1 MNSELGGKYLN
12 DSRNNI
18 NWSLDYPDFTK
29 SFFKNIIR
37 DHESEGVDFWWLDW
51 QQYLTSPYTKSLS
64 ETFWCNYVFFNE
76 AAKRTGHRPV
86 IFHRWGGLGSHRY
99 QIGFSGDANIS
110 YEALA
115 FEPYFTAT
123 ASNVGYG
130 YWGHDLGGHMFS
142 SEELVNNPNLVLRW
156 IQFGVFTPI
165 FRTHASNDSRIERR
179 IWKFPNFPTI
189 LEAVRLRY
197 SLFPYIYTMARKTY
211 DTGMSICRPLYY
223 EYPEVEEAYTY
234 DNEYFFGDDILV
246 APITEK
252 AEANGMTT
260 KSIWLPEGKWWSV
273 ATNEMIEGP
282 RLVTMSFSDQQ
293 IPYFYRQGALVPNNP
308 ATVMNVTEHP
318 SQLILNIVSGENG
331 KASIYEDAGDNADY
345 ASNYA
350 ETSISQTF
358 DGRMGEYIISPRKG
372 TVLGIP
378 ADRSYKL
385 LIFNTTTPISA
396 KVDGMKATFSYNK
409 ESKCTAIEVPS
420 ASCTKERR
428 IQVEYSTS
436 TGITD
441 VKTGQNKM
449 TYDSAS
455 KKFTASFDSQK
466 KQVSWLV
473 SNMAGKLMLANSYSQ
488 VSSFSEDISMLMPQV
503 YISKVVADDKTFIYK
518 FMKE

>member
-1 MNSELGGKYLN
+1 M
-12 DSRNNI
+12 
-18 NWSLDYPDFTK
+18 
-29 SFFKNIIR
+29 
-37 DHESEGVDFWWLDW
+37 
-51 QQYLTSPYTKSLS
+51 S

-165 FRTHASNDSRIERR
+165 FRTHASSDSRIERR

>member
-1 MNSELGGKYLN
+1 
-12 DSRNNI
+12 
-18 NWSLDYPDFTK
+18 
-29 SFFKNIIR
+29 
-37 DHESEGVDFWWLDW
+37 
-51 QQYLTSPYTKSLS
+51 
-64 ETFWCNYVFFNE
+64 
-76 AAKRTGHRPV
+76 
-86 IFHRWGGLGSHRY
+86 
-99 QIGFSGDANIS
+99 
-110 YEALA
+110 
-115 FEPYFTAT
+115 
-123 ASNVGYG
+123 
-130 YWGHDLGGHMFS
+130 
-142 SEELVNNPNLVLRW
+142 
-156 IQFGVFTPI
+156 
-165 FRTHASNDSRIERR
+165 
-179 IWKFPNFPTI
+179 
-189 LEAVRLRY
+189 
-197 SLFPYIYTMARKTY
+197 
-211 DTGMSICRPLYY
+211 
-223 EYPEVEEAYTY
+223 
-234 DNEYFFGDDILV
+234 
-246 APITEK
+246 
-252 AEANGMTT
+252 
-260 KSIWLPEGKWWSV
+260 
-273 ATNEMIEGP
+273 MIEGP

-385 LIFNTTTPISA
+385 LIFNTTTPVSA

-441 VKTGQNKM
+441 VKTGQNKI

-503 YISKVVADDKTFIYK
+503 YISKVVADDKTFISK